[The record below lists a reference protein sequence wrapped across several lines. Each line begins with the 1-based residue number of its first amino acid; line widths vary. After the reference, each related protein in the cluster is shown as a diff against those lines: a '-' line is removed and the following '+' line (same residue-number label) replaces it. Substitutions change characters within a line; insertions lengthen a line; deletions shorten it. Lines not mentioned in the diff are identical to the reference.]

1 MAEIKAP
8 EKPTVTAIPT
18 PEKLK
23 EEKDVN
29 YSQLV
34 SLGVATC
41 KKCGSKK
48 TTDLDGNVK
57 CYHDQKD
64 CPFL

>member
-1 MAEIKAP
+1 MAEIKTPEAP
-8 EKPTVTAIPT
+8 TATIPT

-23 EEKDVN
+23 ETGDVN

-34 SLGVATC
+34 SLGVPLC

-48 TTDLDGNVK
+48 TTDLDGKVT